1 MSARAPRRDTLNA
14 FEEQTVRRALLRM
27 RAHGVA
33 VAMGLLCGLG
43 LFLATNIL
51 VLRGG
56 PVVGPH
62 LGLLAVYFPGYQVT
76 FIGSFIGFAYASLL
90 GYLIGLM
97 IASLY
102 NWLVD
107 R

>member
-1 MSARAPRRDTLNA
+1 MSVRPSRRETLDA
-14 FEEQTVRRALLRM
+14 FEERTVRRALLRM
-27 RAHGVA
+27 RAHSVA
-33 VAMGLLCGLG
+33 LAVGLLCGAG

-56 PVVGPH
+56 EVVGPH
-62 LGLLAVYFPGYQVT
+62 LGLLAVYFPGYHVT

-90 GYLIGLM
+90 GYLTGLT
-97 IASLY
+97 IASVY